1 MRLRT
6 LLAIAM
12 LAIMSLPQAMGQA
25 DSARADKASS
35 DLMVAL
41 QFQHIK
47 LWFAGR
53 LSNWPLATYELNQ
66 IEAGLQQSAKPGD
79 QRLDRAA
86 GQVQAL
92 RSAIEARDITAF
104 TKAYGELTNGCNGCH
119 RAEGKGFIAVQVPTT
134 NLPFTNQLF
143 VDQIAEGR
151 ALAHAICGNC
161 HVVSDSANER
171 PDSRI
176 PAPGF
181 PELASRPGFSA
192 DVIREMLTSGHR
204 HLGPNQAMP
213 NPRLASYQI
222 EEVVAFFETLQAQSA
237 R

>member
-6 LLAIAM
+6 LLAIAT
-12 LAIMSLPQAMGQA
+12 LAVMPPQAMGQA
-25 DSARADKASS
+25 DSARPDSALSE
-35 DLMVAL
+35 LMVAL

-66 IEAGLQQSAKPGD
+66 IEAGLQRSAKPGD
-79 QRLDRAA
+79 QRLDQAA
-86 GQVQAL
+86 SQVQAL

-104 TKAYGELTNGCNGCH
+104 TKAYGELTNGCNACH
-119 RAEGKGFIAVQVPTT
+119 RAGEKGFITVQVPTT

-143 VDQIAEGR
+143 VDQVAEGR

-161 HVVSDSANER
+161 HVVFDSAKEH

-176 PAPGF
+176 PAPSF
-181 PELASRPGFSA
+181 PELASRPGFSS
-192 DVIREMLTSGHR
+192 DVVRELLTSGHR

-213 NPRLASYQI
+213 NPRLASYQV
-222 EEVVAFFETLQAQSA
+222 EEVVAFFETLQALRA